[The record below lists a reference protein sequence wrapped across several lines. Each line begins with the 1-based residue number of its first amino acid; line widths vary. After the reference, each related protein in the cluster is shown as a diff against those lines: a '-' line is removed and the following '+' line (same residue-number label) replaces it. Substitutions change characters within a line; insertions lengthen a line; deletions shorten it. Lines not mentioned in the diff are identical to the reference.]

1 MKHGIAA
8 RVRGVHGGLKPRPVG
23 APGRQAATLTAEACR
38 PRALTRRIGCWLL
51 ASLLVLGFCLS
62 LGEAGARLT
71 PRDKRKDNAA
81 ADAFFTTNG
90 VVLLRIEIAEAGLA
104 SLRKTPRKFVS
115 AIVREGDRVYEDV
128 GVHIKGSAGS
138 FRGLDDK
145 PGLTLN
151 FSTFEATEHFHG
163 LKKLHLN
170 NGAQDGTYLSEMT
183 CANLFRAAG
192 VPASRATHA
201 IVELNGRKLGLF
213 VLLEGMEK
221 EFLARHFKN
230 PKGSLYGQSG
240 GGDVSDALERMEG
253 NEPLT
258 RADLKALAAA
268 ANEPDA
274 ARRLE
279 GLRRT
284 LDIERF
290 LSFMALEVMLCHWDG
305 YTFARHNFRV
315 YHDLDTDRM
324 VFFPHDMDQMIGGAD
339 QAIEPA
345 VNGLVAQAVMRTPE
359 LRAAYRQRVG
369 QIFTNHFQATVLTNQ
384 IQQVVQ
390 RALPVMKAY
399 NPNMARDF
407 ENNSASLKGRIVSRA
422 QGLERLLTIGP
433 PQPLRFENGAA
444 RLKDFR
450 KEPGAGGGQQ
460 DAVAHPEG
468 KKTLWIKASPEGAGS
483 WRLRLP
489 LEAGRYRFEGV
500 AKAKEVATT
509 VADGKALGAGLRISG
524 ATEPRKNQLTGSTG
538 WEKLAYEFEVASG
551 PLDVDLVCEL
561 RGGKGEVWF
570 EAESLRLVRVK

>member
-1 MKHGIAA
+1 MKQRTICAA
-8 RVRGVHGGLKPRPVG
+8 RGGG
-23 APGRQAATLTAEACR
+23 GGR
-38 PRALTRRIGCWLL
+38 CWVPLL
-51 ASLLVLGFCLS
+51 LILGIF
-62 LGEAGARLT
+62 LGLADAQARLT

-81 ADAFFTTNG
+81 ADAFFATNG
-90 VVLLRIEIAEAGLA
+90 VVILRIEIPEAGLA

-115 AIVREGDRVYEDV
+115 ATVREGDKVYEDV

-145 PGLTLN
+145 PGLTLS
-151 FSTFEATEHFHG
+151 FSTFEAADYFHG
-163 LKKLHLN
+163 LKKMHLN

-213 VLLEGMEK
+213 VLVEGMEK
-221 EFLARHFKN
+221 QFLGRHFKN
-230 PKGSLYGQSG
+230 PNGSLYGQSA
-240 GGDVSDALERMEG
+240 GGDVSDGLERMEG

-258 RADLKALAAA
+258 RADLKALTAA

-279 GLRRT
+279 ALRKT
-284 LDIERF
+284 LDVERF

-305 YTFARHNFRV
+305 YTFARHNYRV

-339 QAIEPA
+339 QAIEPG

-384 IQQVVQ
+384 IHQVVQ
-390 RALPVMKAY
+390 RALPAMKAY
-399 NPNMARDF
+399 NPNLARDF
-407 ENNSASLKGRIVSRA
+407 ENNSASLKNRIVARG
-422 QGLERLLTIGP
+422 QGLSRLLTIGP
-433 PQPLRFENGAA
+433 PQTLRFENGAA
-444 RLKDFR
+444 RLKDWR
-450 KEPGAGGGQQ
+450 KEPGAGGGQM
-460 DAVAHPEG
+460 DAVTHPEG
-468 KKTLWIKASPEGAGS
+468 KKTLWIKAAPEGAGS

-489 LEAGRYRFEGV
+489 LEAGRYRLEGV

-509 VADGKALGAGLRISG
+509 VADGKSVGAGLRISG
-524 ATEPRKNQLTGSTG
+524 ATEPRKNQVTGSSG
-538 WEKLAYEFEVASG
+538 WEKLAYEFDVASG
-551 PLDVDLVCEL
+551 PQEVDLVCEL

-570 EAESLRLVRVK
+570 EVESLRLVKVK

>member
-1 MKHGIAA
+1 MNETRMKHGMTWADWPGVRAVFGRCAMGESGGMEA
-8 RVRGVHGGLKPRPVG
+8 RGRG
-23 APGRQAATLTAEACR
+23 GR
-38 PRALTRRIGCWLL
+38 WLWP
-51 ASLLVLGFCLS
+51 LLVL
-62 LGEAGARLT
+62 LGIFLGLADAQARMT
-71 PRDKRKDNAA
+71 PRDKRKDDAG
-81 ADAFFTTNG
+81 ADAFFATNG
-90 VVLLRIEIAEAGLA
+90 VVLLRIDIPEVGLA

-115 AIVREGDRVYEDV
+115 ATLREGDRVYEDV

-145 PGLTLN
+145 PGLTLS
-151 FSTFEATEHFHG
+151 FSTFEATDYFHG

-192 VPASRATHA
+192 VPAGRATHA

-213 VLLEGMEK
+213 VLVEGMEK
-221 EFLARHFKN
+221 QFLARHFKN
-230 PKGSLYGQSG
+230 PKGSLYGQSA
-240 GGDVSDALERMEG
+240 GGDVSDGLERMEG
-253 NEPLT
+253 DEPLT
-258 RADLKALAAA
+258 RADLKALTVA

-274 ARRLE
+274 ARRLA
-279 GLRRT
+279 GLRQT
-284 LDIERF
+284 LDIDRF

-305 YTFARHNFRV
+305 YTFARHNYRV

-324 VFFPHDMDQMIGGAD
+324 LFFPHDMDQMMGDVNI
-339 QAIEPA
+339 AIEPG

-359 LRAAYRQRVG
+359 LRAAYRQRFG
-369 QIFTNHFQATVLTNQ
+369 QIFTNQFQATVLTNQ
-384 IQQVVQ
+384 IHQVVQ

-399 NPNMARDF
+399 NPNLARDF
-407 ENNSASLKGRIVSRA
+407 ENNSASLRNRIVGRA
-422 QGLERLLTIGP
+422 QSLARQFGQPP
-433 PQPLRFENGAA
+433 PQPLRFEPGGA
-444 RLKDFR
+444 RLKDWR

-460 DAVAHPEG
+460 GAVAHPEG
-468 KKTLWIKASPEGAGS
+468 KKTLWIKASAEGAGS
-483 WRLRLP
+483 WRTRLP
-489 LEAGRYRFEGV
+489 LEAGRYRLEGV
-500 AKAKEVATT
+500 AKVKEVATT

-570 EAESLRLVRVK
+570 DAESLRLVRVK

>member
-1 MKHGIAA
+1 MKQGTSIPG
-8 RVRGVHGGLKPRPVG
+8 GVGYGGRCLMP
-23 APGRQAATLTAEACR
+23 
-38 PRALTRRIGCWLL
+38 
-51 ASLLVLGFCLS
+51 LLVLLGIFLG
-62 LGEAGARLT
+62 LGEAQARLT

-81 ADAFFTTNG
+81 AAAFFTTNG
-90 VVLLRIEIAEAGLA
+90 VVLLRIEIPEAGLA

-115 AIVREGDRVYEDV
+115 AIVREGDKVYEDV

-230 PKGSLYGQSG
+230 PKGSLYGQSA
-240 GGDVSDALERMEG
+240 GGDVSDSLERMEG

-279 GLRRT
+279 GLRKT

-339 QAIEPA
+339 QAIEPG

-384 IQQVVQ
+384 IHQVVQ

-407 ENNSASLKGRIVSRA
+407 ENNSASLKGRIVNRA
-422 QGLERLLTIGP
+422 VGLARLLTIGP

-444 RLKDFR
+444 RLKDWR

-489 LEAGRYRFEGV
+489 LEAGRYRLEGV
-500 AKAKEVATT
+500 AKAKDVATT

-524 ATEPRKNQLTGSTG
+524 ATEPRKNQLTGSSG
-538 WEKLAYEFEVASG
+538 WEKLGYEFEVASG
-551 PLDVDLVCEL
+551 PLEVDLVCEL

-570 EAESLRLVRVK
+570 DAESLRLVRVK

>member
-1 MKHGIAA
+1 MKQGTIFA
-8 RVRGVHGGLKPRPVG
+8 
-23 APGRQAATLTAEACR
+23 APGGGGGRDWVA
-38 PRALTRRIGCWLL
+38 
-51 ASLLVLGFCLS
+51 LLVL
-62 LGEAGARLT
+62 LGIFLGLADAQARLT

-81 ADAFFTTNG
+81 ADAFFATNG
-90 VVLLRIEIAEAGLA
+90 VVILRIEIPEAGLA

-115 AIVREGDRVYEDV
+115 ATVREGDRVYEDV

-145 PGLTLN
+145 PGLTLS
-151 FSTFEATEHFHG
+151 FSTFEAADYFHG

-192 VPASRATHA
+192 VPAGRASHA

-213 VLLEGMEK
+213 VLVEGMEK
-221 EFLARHFKN
+221 QFLGRHFKN
-230 PKGSLYGQSG
+230 PNGSLYGQSG

-253 NEPLT
+253 NDPLT
-258 RADLKALAAA
+258 RADLRALTAA

-279 GLRRT
+279 ALRKT

-305 YTFARHNFRV
+305 YTFARHNYRV

-324 VFFPHDMDQMIGGAD
+324 LFFPHDMDQMMGDLNI
-339 QAIEPA
+339 AIEPG

-359 LRAAYRQRVG
+359 LRAAYRQRFG

-384 IQQVVQ
+384 IHQVVQ

-399 NPNMARDF
+399 NPNLARDF
-407 ENNSASLKGRIVSRA
+407 ENNSAGLKNRIVGRA
-422 QGLERLLTIGP
+422 QSLARQFGQPP
-433 PQPLRFENGAA
+433 PQPLRFESGGA
-444 RLKDFR
+444 RLKDWR
-450 KEPGAGGGQQ
+450 KEPGSGSGAM
-460 DAVAHPEG
+460 DAVAHSEG
-468 KKTLWIKASPEGAGS
+468 RKTLWIRNGGEGGAS

-489 LEAGRYRFEGV
+489 LEAGRYRLEGV
-500 AKAKEVATT
+500 AKVKDVAPA
-509 VADGKALGAGLRISG
+509 VPDGKGQGAGLRISG
-524 ATEPRKNQLTGSTG
+524 ATVPRPNQLTGSSG
-538 WEKLAYEFEVASG
+538 WEKLAYEFDVASG
-551 PLDVDLVCEL
+551 PLEVDLVCEL
-561 RGGKGEVWF
+561 RGNKGEVWF
-570 EAESLRLVRVK
+570 DAESLRLVKVK